1 MHPAAEVYR
10 EIVAFNGIEW
20 TCQCWINA
28 KTRARVDVY
37 KFGNEWIH
45 GESFIES
52 PLDEL
57 QNNLSLEIIGFC
69 LDR

>member
-1 MHPAAEVYR
+1 MLRQEL
-10 EIVAFNGIEW
+10 ELMFIS
-20 TCQCWINA
+20 
-28 KTRARVDVY
+28 
-37 KFGNEWIH
+37 FGNEWIR